1 MKKLLLSATVMLGLA
16 MLGLAS
22 PSFAADRTNY
32 DIYKDVTRQ
41 VTGYAFFTIF
51 DNILANVDDGVVT
64 LTGKVTLPFKS
75 RDLEKRVAKVAGV
88 SAVRNRIE
96 VLPVSQMDN
105 RLWLGIARA
114 LYANPAL
121 QMYGLGA
128 NPSIHVV
135 VERGRVTLDG
145 IVNNDADRII
155 AMMVARQFNTFGVT
169 NALRTSAE
177 VQRDLERL

>member
-1 MKKLLLSATVMLGLA
+1 MKNRLLSATVMLGLA
-16 MLGLAS
+16 MLALPS

-51 DNILANVDDGVVT
+51 DTIRAGVDDGVVT
-64 LTGKVTLPFKS
+64 LTGKVTLPFKA
-75 RDLEKRVAKVAGV
+75 RDIEKRVAKVAGV
-88 SAVRNRIE
+88 TAVRNRIE
-96 VLPVSQMDN
+96 VLPVSQLDN
-105 RLWLGIARA
+105 QLRLGIARA

-145 IVNNDADRII
+145 IVNNDADRTI

-177 VQRDLERL
+177 AEWDLERL

>member
-51 DNILANVDDGVVT
+51 DTIRADVDDGVVT

-75 RDLEKRVAKVAGV
+75 RDIEKRVAKVAGV
-88 SAVRNRIE
+88 TAVRNRIE
-96 VLPVSQMDN
+96 ALPVSQMDN
-105 RLWLGIARA
+105 QLRMGIARA
-114 LYANPAL
+114 RHPGRHRE
-121 QMYGLGA
+121 QRRRPHDRDDGGA
-128 NPSIHVV
+128 AVQH
-135 VERGRVTLDG
+135 
-145 IVNNDADRII
+145 
-155 AMMVARQFNTFGVT
+155 
-169 NALRTSAE
+169 LRRD
-177 VQRDLERL
+177 QRAQNLR

>member
-1 MKKLLLSATVMLGLA
+1 MKTLMLTATLMFGSA
-16 MLGLAS
+16 MLALPS
-22 PSFAADRTNY
+22 PSFAADRTNL
-32 DIYKDVTRQ
+32 DIYKDITRQ

-51 DNILANVDDGVVT
+51 DNIRADVDEGVVT
-64 LTGKVTLPFKS
+64 LTGKVTQPFKS

-96 VLPVSQMDN
+96 ALPVSPMDN
-105 RLWLGIARA
+105 QLRLGIARA

-177 VQRDLERL
+177 VQRERERV

>member
-1 MKKLLLSATVMLGLA
+1 MQKLLLLATL

-51 DNILANVDDGVVT
+51 DNIRADVDDGVVT
-64 LTGKVTLPFKS
+64 LTGKVTLPFKA
-75 RDLEKRVAKVAGV
+75 RDIEKRVAKVAGV
-88 SAVRNRIE
+88 TAVRNRIE
-96 VLPVSQMDN
+96 ALPVSPLDN
-105 RLWLGIARA
+105 QLRLGIARA

-145 IVNNDADRII
+145 TVNNDADRTI

>member
-1 MKKLLLSATVMLGLA
+1 MKKLLLTATLMLGSA
-16 MLGLAS
+16 MLALPS

-51 DNILANVDDGVVT
+51 DNIRADVDAGVVT
-64 LTGKVTLPFKS
+64 LTGKVTLPFKA

-88 SAVRNRIE
+88 TAVRNQIE
-96 VLPVSQMDN
+96 ALPVSQMDN
-105 RLWLGIARA
+105 QLRMGIARA

-121 QMYGLGA
+121 HMYGWGA

-145 IVNNDADRII
+145 IVNNDADRTI

-177 VQRDLERL
+177 VRRELERL

>member
-1 MKKLLLSATVMLGLA
+1 MKKLLLSATLMLGLA
-16 MLGLAS
+16 MLALPR

-51 DNILANVDDGVVT
+51 DNIRAGVDDGVVT

-75 RDLEKRVAKVAGV
+75 TDLEKRVAKVAGV
-88 SAVRNRIE
+88 TAVRNRIE
-96 VLPVSQMDN
+96 VLPVSQLDN
-105 RLWLGIARA
+105 QLRLSIARA

-145 IVNNDADRII
+145 IVNNDADRTI

>member
-1 MKKLLLSATVMLGLA
+1 M
-16 MLGLAS
+16 
-22 PSFAADRTNY
+22 
-32 DIYKDVTRQ
+32 
-41 VTGYAFFTIF
+41 
-51 DNILANVDDGVVT
+51 
-64 LTGKVTLPFKS
+64 
-75 RDLEKRVAKVAGV
+75 
-88 SAVRNRIE
+88 RNRIE
-96 VLPVSQMDN
+96 ALPVSPMDN
-105 RLWLGIARA
+105 QLRLGIARA

-145 IVNNDADRII
+145 VVNNDADRII

-177 VQRDLERL
+177 VQRERERV